1 MALLVA
7 ATYTLGAT
15 IMGPAVLTVEYEP
28 VPRGFTIPMVL
39 LASGLCAHGR
49 LLAGALAGALGAM
62 YHPPTLYP
70 FAIVFALFAAWRRE
84 WKALLVFL
92 AGPVLLLLSSRVQ
105 MGLLEPQDF
114 FGRVDAELEKLQRMR
129 ASYNWVGVWIGR
141 YFWHYALLVVGG
153 LLAYWRVRR
162 HIRPELKP
170 FLLGLPLV
178 GILSIPISYVFMD
191 LVKWS
196 LMPQLQPAR
205 ALLFVVAMAVM
216 LFAFAGLHAGL
227 KHRWFES
234 VLWFLPVFAVPSQA
248 FYLQVLWPDLS
259 NPVIRTR
266 ALVVLTL
273 ALLTAFA
280 MWIHS
285 RWPQRSVA
293 ALAAVTVLPFFALP
307 HLAQS
312 RNYPPLHHPELDE
325 LAAWARTSTQKDAVF
340 LFPDTGKNLVPG
352 VFRARSLRSLYVDW
366 KGGGQVNFLKNFAGD
381 WWTRWQ
387 RVMEDNFQP
396 SALPRFRELGI
407 DYVVLTPKSRLTDR
421 QPVYQNPEYLVYKT
435 DTGR

>member
-1 MALLVA
+1 
-7 ATYTLGAT
+7 
-15 IMGPAVLTVEYEP
+15 
-28 VPRGFTIPMVL
+28 
-39 LASGLCAHGR
+39 
-49 LLAGALAGALGAM
+49 
-62 YHPPTLYP
+62 
-70 FAIVFALFAAWRRE
+70 VFAA
-84 WKALLVFL
+84 
-92 AGPVLLLLSSRVQ
+92 
-105 MGLLEPQDF
+105 
-114 FGRVDAELEKLQRMR
+114 
-129 ASYNWVGVWIGR
+129 
-141 YFWHYALLVVGG
+141 
-153 LLAYWRVRR
+153 
-162 HIRPELKP
+162 
-170 FLLGLPLV
+170 
-178 GILSIPISYVFMD
+178 
-191 LVKWS
+191 
-196 LMPQLQPAR
+196 
-205 ALLFVVAMAVM
+205 
-216 LFAFAGLHAGL
+216 
-227 KHRWFES
+227 
-234 VLWFLPVFAVPSQA
+234 PSQA
-248 FYLQVLWPDLS
+248 FYLPVLWPALS
-259 NPVIRTR
+259 HPVIRTR